1 VSNCKTAFHSFQ
13 ALAETDK
20 ARQAAVKSMVKAS
33 KEAGLTSLE
42 LRIKDCVLITTDDD
56 WGPGSGMMAG
66 MKIDR
71 RKILTMH

>member
-1 VSNCKTAFHSFQ
+1 VSYCKTAFDSFQ

-20 ARQAAVKSMVKAS
+20 ARQAAVKSMVEAS

-42 LRIKDCVLITTDDD
+42 LRIKDCVLITDDD
-56 WGPGSGMMAG
+56 WGLGSGMTVS

-71 RKILTMH
+71 RKILSMH